1 MPNKFDKLADE
12 AQALTDNQFKTRFSS
27 LTKLSDNDI
36 DKIVKDTGIS
46 KENLAS
52 LLAAVKNATAF
63 NEKTVKS
70 VQSIQNGVSALVSIA
85 KKLML

>member
-12 AQALTDNQFKTRFSS
+12 AQALTDEQFKTRFSS

-36 DKIVKDTGIS
+36 SKIINDSGIS
-46 KENLAS
+46 KENLAD
-52 LLAAVKNATAF
+52 LLVAVKSATDF

-70 VQSIQNGVSALVSIA
+70 VQSIQNGVKALISIT
-85 KKLML
+85 KMLI